1 MNPRHNPL
9 DAPPARGMTTV
20 KPMHLDRDTQR
31 TVFANNRARGHIAVS
46 VTAADGRTRRQQVE
60 ESGSYRIRF
69 PNTDGLES
77 EAVIVNT
84 AGGVAGGD
92 DFGVSIAASDN
103 ARIAVTTA
111 AAEKIYRA
119 IDAPARMNVAL
130 SIASGAALRWL
141 PQETILFDQTRLH
154 RDITV
159 DLDDTASLL
168 MAEAVVFGRTAMS
181 EAVHQGEL
189 IDRWRIRRNGRLV
202 FAETLK
208 LDGDISAQ
216 LARPAVGN
224 GAVALA
230 TIILAPGTD
239 SIVET
244 IRESMEGFA
253 SEAGVSAWNGIAVIR
268 LCSDDAAAL
277 RRDLVSVLNV
287 TGGALPRLWTN

>member
-1 MNPRHNPL
+1 MK
-9 DAPPARGMTTV
+9 PATV
-20 KPMHLDRDTQR
+20 KADSASI
-31 TVFANNRARGHIAVS
+31 FANNRARGHIAIS

-69 PNTDGLES
+69 PNTDGRES

-92 DFGVSIAASDN
+92 DFSVAVAAKGN
-103 ARIAVTTA
+103 AQLAITTA

-119 IDAPARMNVAL
+119 IDAPARMNVSL
-130 SIASGAALRWL
+130 SVASGAALRWL
-141 PQETILFDQTRLH
+141 PQETILFDRTRLH
-154 RDITV
+154 RDIKV

-168 MAEAVVFGRTAMS
+168 MAEAVVFGRTAMN
-181 EAVHQGEL
+181 EVVHQGEL

-208 LDGDISAQ
+208 LDGDVSAL
-216 LARPAVGN
+216 LARPAAGK

-230 TIILAPGTD
+230 TIVLAPGSD
-239 SIVET
+239 SVA
-244 IRESMEGFA
+244 ESLRAMFDGFT

-277 RRDLVSVLNV
+277 RRDLVSVLNMA
-287 TGGALPRLWTN
+287 GGALPRLWTN

>member
-1 MNPRHNPL
+1 MT
-9 DAPPARGMTTV
+9 PATV
-20 KPMHLDRDTQR
+20 IADSASI
-31 TVFANNRARGHIAVS
+31 FANNRARGHIAIS
-46 VTAADGRTRRQQVE
+46 VTAVDGRTRRQQVE

-92 DFGVSIAASDN
+92 DFGVSIAAKDN

-119 IDAPARMNVAL
+119 IDAPARMNVSL
-130 SIASGAALRWL
+130 SVASGAALRWL

-168 MAEAVVFGRTAMS
+168 MAEAVVFGRTAMN
-181 EAVHQGEL
+181 EAVHQGDL

-208 LDGDISAQ
+208 LDGDVSAL
-216 LARPAVGN
+216 LARPAAGK
-224 GAVALA
+224 GAVAIA
-230 TIILAPGTD
+230 TIIVAPSHD
-239 SIVET
+239 SIVESL
-244 IRESMEGFA
+244 RSMLDGLTA
-253 SEAGVSAWNGIAVIR
+253 EAGVSAWNGIAVIR

-287 TGGALPRLWTN
+287 AGGALPRLWTN